1 MWEIVFS
8 LNEDSGTYTIF
19 KDGIVEED
27 YMEFVND
34 FDTTVD
40 VYLNRIVSDIT
51 GKVVENLGN
60 TNYVLDCV
68 YDTKTYKRYVLEEK
82 CGEE

>member
-1 MWEIVFS
+1 MCEIIFS
-8 LNEDSGTYTIF
+8 LNEDSGTYTII
-19 KDGIVEED
+19 KGGVVEED
-27 YMEFVND
+27 YMRFVND

-51 GKVVENLGN
+51 GEIVENLGN
-60 TNYVLDCV
+60 TNYVLDCLC
-68 YDTKTYKRYVLEEK
+68 DTKRYKRYALEEK